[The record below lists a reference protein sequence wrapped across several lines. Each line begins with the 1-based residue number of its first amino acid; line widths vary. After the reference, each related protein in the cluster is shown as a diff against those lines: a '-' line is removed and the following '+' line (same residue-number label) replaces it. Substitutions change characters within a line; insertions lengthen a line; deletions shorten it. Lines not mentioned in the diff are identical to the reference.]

1 MNGKHTILIAW
12 SFVSNGRDRHFSNN
26 TMHLIT
32 TVTDNTEK
40 SMVVLHCNEKGSVKN
55 NYIEGGGLQDKLDN
69 ASSKLIGDQLK
80 LSSEE
85 LSITSDRHSRNI
97 FV

>member
-1 MNGKHTILIAW
+1 M
-12 SFVSNGRDRHFSNN
+12 
-26 TMHLIT
+26 
-32 TVTDNTEK
+32 EK
-40 SMVVLHCNEKGSVKN
+40 EVKLLKKK
-55 NYIEGGGLQDKLDN
+55 NYIEGGGLQDKPDN

>member
-1 MNGKHTILIAW
+1 MRKDLLIQY
-12 SFVSNGRDRHFSNN
+12 G
-26 TMHLIT
+26 
-32 TVTDNTEK
+32 
-40 SMVVLHCNEKGSVKN
+40 KGSEAPQKK
-55 NYIEGGGLQDKLDN
+55 NYIEGGGLQDKPDN